1 MIYFRTKE
9 EAEQYREEFFNLF
22 MNAHTNRVLLG
33 DFEDYDADGF
43 LIISKNE
50 MYDPK
55 KNKIYINY
63 VSEELP
69 DSLYI
74 PDWGDSVSFFFR
86 GIDLAPGEYK
96 RYEYMDSGEETIGL
110 QIVSSVLRLGNASG
124 LSYSYLR
131 PHMYIDTYTKLNVSG
146 SDLTFLME
154 LNSTDREYYVVNQIF
169 SLEKESFLD
178 VLPQLIRLPRS
189 KTEYADNSIPESINL
204 YMPFYY
210 LHPLV
215 RVFSKHM
222 VRFADE
228 FVNQEYKCK
237 TKFNLYIYR
246 DVDNVADMLL
256 KSRSVFIPEG
266 IGDRLTVNDLENIL
280 KMVQR
285 YPYGMNYHRMD
296 TNNYAMTILDKIPMR
311 VQLID

>member
-9 EAEQYREEFFNLF
+9 EAEQYRDEFFNLF

-124 LSYSYLR
+124 LSYSYLSSSNYSCIL
-131 PHMYIDTYTKLNVSG
+131 PY
-146 SDLTFLME
+146 
-154 LNSTDREYYVVNQIF
+154 STI
-169 SLEKESFLD
+169 L
-178 VLPQLIRLPRS
+178 
-189 KTEYADNSIPESINL
+189 
-204 YMPFYY
+204 
-210 LHPLV
+210 
-215 RVFSKHM
+215 
-222 VRFADE
+222 
-228 FVNQEYKCK
+228 
-237 TKFNLYIYR
+237 FNTII
-246 DVDNVADMLL
+246 VLL
-256 KSRSVFIPEG
+256 KFF
-266 IGDRLTVNDLENIL
+266 
-280 KMVQR
+280 
-285 YPYGMNYHRMD
+285 
-296 TNNYAMTILDKIPMR
+296 
-311 VQLID
+311 